1 MMPHV
6 NGHGYTKWLT
16 NGSIESPTIIYEDNT
31 ACVAQMQIRYIKS
44 NVTKHQ
50 LQESGEI
57 NILQIKSCD
66 NFVDLFTKSLSFAIF
81 DKCVKNIGTRWLKD
95 LQGLER
101 VYLWTNPI
109 KYITLYSFPLLVLL
123 YDFS

>member
-16 NGSIESPTIIYEDNT
+16 NGSIESPTIIYENNV
-31 ACVAQMQIRYIKS
+31 ACVAHMQIRYIKS

-57 NILQIKSCD
+57 NIMQIKSCD

-81 DKCVKNIGTRWLKD
+81 DKCVKNIGMCWLKD
-95 LQGLER
+95 LQGLGR
-101 VYLWTNPI
+101 VYL
-109 KYITLYSFPLLVLL
+109 
-123 YDFS
+123 